1 MNAILKVKGRPYIML
16 AMAIHILLEGVL
28 LLVHLLVSL
37 PIFKHNGTETA
48 ALCKARLSDNNV
60 TVSD

>member
-1 MNAILKVKGRPYIML
+1 ML

-48 ALCKARLSDNNV
+48 ALCKARLSDNNA